1 MEQKCNKQIDKSS
14 KNPGNNGDMEI
25 RVSYSMLGGCF
36 SLFFFF
42 FKILQGF
49 PGGSVRKESACN
61 TGDLSSIPKLGRSP
75 LEGNSNPY
83 QYSCLGDPT
92 DRGAWWATVHGVAK
106 SRT

>member
-42 FKILQGF
+42 FFL
-49 PGGSVRKESACN
+49 
-61 TGDLSSIPKLGRSP
+61 RSYRVSLVVQSEKNLP
-75 LEGNSNPY
+75 
-83 QYSCLGDPT
+83 
-92 DRGAWWATVHGVAK
+92 ATQE
-106 SRT
+106 T